1 MVLCRRLAVRT
12 SSGNHRG
19 SAVIVLLLA
28 FIVMIIIHR
37 YSTSLYNDFSDE
49 TKYISMVFATAIFGL
64 ALWKNLFSS
73 WTQDSTSTQLSVLTI
88 FPALGVQI
96 SIEEEG
102 NTINSSSSSSSSN
115 KQLGNPTFLPRD
127 QIVDCLVYEVILSY
141 KVVTVV
147 AFSVQDPNVGS
158 PCLPDSLPT
167 KLIPVFPNTEMTYQ
181 ECVYMRR
188 EILQTLLVGGGGGSS
203 SSDKW

>member
-1 MVLCRRLAVRT
+1 
-12 SSGNHRG
+12 
-19 SAVIVLLLA
+19 
-28 FIVMIIIHR
+28 MIIIHR

-102 NTINSSSSSSSSN
+102 TPSKGDAAAAAAIS
-115 KQLGNPTFLPRD
+115 R
-127 QIVDCLVYEVILSY
+127 
-141 KVVTVV
+141 
-147 AFSVQDPNVGS
+147 
-158 PCLPDSLPT
+158 
-167 KLIPVFPNTEMTYQ
+167 
-181 ECVYMRR
+181 
-188 EILQTLLVGGGGGSS
+188 
-203 SSDKW
+203 